1 MRYKYLGRVGSRRV
15 WEHGFIEFGYSLTN
29 LRKRLRSL
37 THATENIIFLLSRLV
52 IVIIMIMIII
62 LIIMI
67 IMIVIIIILI
77 IVLITIM
84 MMHDT

>member
-29 LRKRLRSL
+29 LRRRLRSL

-67 IMIVIIIILI
+67 VILI

>member
-62 LIIMI
+62 LMIMI
-67 IMIVIIIILI
+67 IMIVILI

>member
-15 WEHGFIEFGYSLTN
+15 WEHCFIEFGYSLTN
-29 LRKRLRSL
+29 LRRRLRSL

-67 IMIVIIIILI
+67 VILI